1 MMVLD
6 TRGLNYTDSFR
17 RVSSII
23 SGDINNEIKEFIVL
37 VETQEKS
44 CLIKGFA
51 EALLGCSASLEEQSN
66 TLFVKISGSPERV
79 LEV

>member
-6 TRGLNYTDSFR
+6 TRGLDYTDSFR
-17 RVSSII
+17 RVSSIV
-23 SGDINNEIKEFIVL
+23 SEDINDNKEFIVL

-44 CLIKGFA
+44 YVIKGFA
-51 EALLGCSASLEEQSN
+51 EALLGCSASLDEQSN
-66 TLFVKISGSPERV
+66 TLFVKISGSSERV